1 MSLFWMN
8 ADPTLKVLYL
18 LAVLQTGAYLAWHLA
33 RRGYIFSPFTL
44 VVLIY
49 AFTLLVVGPLQYNPE
64 AWGALLKGY
73 SGGLSNFL
81 TENLKINMFG
91 YLVMLGVMWITELSH
106 GRRGVTPPLFRKTP
120 RVSFGTMKAVTIAG
134 IVLFLG
140 CIAAEGGVIP
150 LLGARTVFDQ
160 HTSLRPI
167 YNFANLVILFGTS
180 SLIVFKFV
188 SKEHRGAMALVFAG
202 LLCMLLTGGRTSVLS
217 ALELIIVLSIYRRR
231 KIVRRRNISRTV
243 FASVGFVLIAYLGL
257 YLASLRVNGAFS
269 PTGVFDSVVYGNT
282 FSDLRD
288 GAFVMSGWLTNTGGQ
303 LLHGKTFLAG
313 LLSFLPSSGSSFR
326 LEYSW
331 GYYTTTTLFGYT
343 GHLGFRGGW
352 SLESYLNFGWGGVA
366 LLAAANGWLLGRL
379 ERCFY
384 VGFVRDRRPDYA
396 QVYVFGWLAYL
407 LHTILI
413 ASSATYDV
421 YSLLI
426 TLAGIWLVE
435 NVYGRRRSRSPQRLG
450 PRSARTRKA
459 AGVGDVA

>member
-1 MSLFWMN
+1 MN

-18 LAVLQTGAYLAWHLA
+18 LAVLQTGAYLTWHVT

-49 AFTLLVVGPLQYNPE
+49 AFTLLVVGPLQYNPA
-64 AWGALLKGY
+64 AWAVLLKGY
-73 SGGLSNFL
+73 SSGLSNFL
-81 TENLKINMFG
+81 TENLKINMVG
-91 YLVMLGVMWITELSH
+91 YLIMLGVMWATELS
-106 GRRGVTPPLFRKTP
+106 RKRGGVRPPLFRKTP
-120 RVSFGTMKAVTIAG
+120 RVSFSTMKAVTFLG
-134 IVLFLG
+134 IVLFIG

-188 SKEHRGAMALVFAG
+188 SNEYRGARTLIFVGM
-202 LLCMLLTGGRTSVLS
+202 LCMLLTGGRTSVLS

-231 KIVRRRNISRTV
+231 KTIRRRNIGRTV
-243 FASVGFVLIAYLGL
+243 IASVGFVLIAYVGL
-257 YLASLRVNGAFS
+257 YLASLRVNGPFS
-269 PTGVFDSVVYGNT
+269 PAGVVNSIVDGNT
-282 FSDLRD
+282 FSDIRD
-288 GAFVMSGWLTNTGGQ
+288 GAFVMWGWIGNTHGEM
-303 LLHGKTFLAG
+303 LHGKTFLAG

-326 LEYSW
+326 LQYSW
-331 GYYTTTTLFGYT
+331 GYYTTSTLFGYS

-366 LLAAANGWLLGRL
+366 LLAAANGWLLGSL

-384 VGFVRDRRPDYA
+384 IGFVRDRRVDYA
-396 QVYVFGWLAYL
+396 QVYAFGWLAYI

-426 TLAGIWLVE
+426 TFAGIWLVE
-435 NVYGRRRSRSPQRLG
+435 NVYSTHRGRTLRGLSPPGRRSPQA
-450 PRSARTRKA
+450 P
-459 AGVGDVA
+459 GVSNVP